1 MHGSTCNPNPPRT
14 EGKTEIKPERTR
26 KLSFTPFYRNRCK
39 SFRRSVPLS
48 PLMIQENMKDKETYL
63 FKKSQGFRT
72 IRFHLTAE
80 AIEWLDGT
88 TKDDDDN
95 IISNRILFKSLLSR
109 MRLVPGRDNSF
120 RRPQELQPGQL
131 QFSETRLAEE
141 WHMGRKKVR
150 NLLATMERLGLITV
164 STSKVA
170 SVASVTCIEGWTDRQ
185 GSYVSNPC
193 QPSQMALER
202 PLNGF

>member
-95 IISNRILFKSLLSR
+95 IISNRILSR
-109 MRLVPGRDNSF
+109 AYSHVC
-120 RRPQELQPGQL
+120 
-131 QFSETRLAEE
+131 
-141 WHMGRKKVR
+141 V
-150 NLLATMERLGLITV
+150 
-164 STSKVA
+164 
-170 SVASVTCIEGWTDRQ
+170 
-185 GSYVSNPC
+185 
-193 QPSQMALER
+193 
-202 PLNGF
+202 

>member
-1 MHGSTCNPNPPRT
+1 
-14 EGKTEIKPERTR
+14 
-26 KLSFTPFYRNRCK
+26 
-39 SFRRSVPLS
+39 
-48 PLMIQENMKDKETYL
+48 MIQEDMKDKETSL